1 MSDLTEK
8 LRVEVWSD
16 VVCPFC
22 YIGKRN
28 YEAALAKFEH
38 PEEVVLEF
46 RAFQLD
52 PNMTQDPNKKTDLR
66 EHLAHKYG
74 RSLPEADAMLQQMA
88 GTAKNAGLTFN
99 FDTAVRFN
107 TYQAHRIAQ
116 IAKEK
121 GLGNEFEEALFAA
134 YFTNGIDLGSAEKLR
149 QVAASV
155 GLCDAD
161 LEAALN
167 DETYAAMVD
176 QDLREAASIGIS
188 GVPFFLFN
196 KKYAV
201 SGAQPPEVFLEALN
215 AAYND
220 WKRSEAPEIKAVSA
234 GSSCDI
240 GGNCDR

>member
-1 MSDLTEK
+1 
-8 LRVEVWSD
+8 
-16 VVCPFC
+16 
-22 YIGKRN
+22 
-28 YEAALAKFEH
+28 
-38 PEEVVLEF
+38 
-46 RAFQLD
+46 
-52 PNMTQDPNKKTDLR
+52 
-66 EHLAHKYG
+66 
-74 RSLPEADAMLQQMA
+74 MLQQMA